1 MARYARRVKLQRD
14 RFLRRGDY
22 IYGSFVKPEI
32 VDGYIN
38 AVNPGDRSDTL
49 GRFPFSTRNVDDAV
63 DAASRGGRSWRRVG
77 LMERAA
83 AVRRFRD
90 HLAAQQEPLA
100 RVVSRETG
108 KPLWE
113 ARQEVATSVRA
124 IDLYLDDGLALIA
137 PRLIEEIGG
146 RTDYVPRGVVAMVC
160 PYNVPA
166 LLGSTLSAAAI
177 LGGNALVMKP
187 SKFTPGTGQFI
198 AELWDRCKLPRGVFN
213 LVLGSASVIGQRLI
227 SNPGIDALIFHGSA
241 EAAREIRRTLA
252 DRPEVATLFQCGG
265 KGQALVLDDAEID
278 RAVYEVLVGAFLSSG
293 QRHNSTA
300 RVIVTE
306 RVFETFTSQL
316 LRRVRN
322 VRVGYFTDPDVF
334 MGPLISEIFRAR
346 FRKYNTNLIARGH
359 TALLEGDGIEVPGFR
374 GNYVRP
380 GIFRVNWE
388 NGHPFLGEEPPGPVL
403 LIYRVKGIEEAVQ
416 LHNQSVFRG
425 ATAVFTRPDN
435 PHLPELRDAL
445 RTGVL
450 NVNRGT
456 IGSSLRLPAV
466 GMGRSSNGIPAG
478 VEAMRFLT
486 APRAS
491 LTEPRPFDP
500 AALVPGIGWEQQQPH
515 GDDTDPG

>member
-1 MARYARRVKLQRD
+1 M
-14 RFLRRGDY
+14 RRGDY
-22 IYGSFVKPEI
+22 VYGSFVKPEV

-38 AVNPGDRSDTL
+38 AVNPGDRSDAL
-49 GRFPFSTRNVDDAV
+49 GRFPFSGRDVDDAV
-63 DAASRGGRSWRRVG
+63 EAAGRGFRAWRRVG

-90 HLAAQQEPLA
+90 HLSNHQEPLA
-100 RVVSRETG
+100 RLVSRETG

-124 IDLYLDDGLALIA
+124 IDLYLDDGLSLIA

-146 RTDYVPRGVVAMVC
+146 RTDFVPRGVVAIVC

-166 LLGSTLSAAAI
+166 LLGSTLTAAAI

-187 SKFTPGTGQFI
+187 SKFTPGTGQLI

-213 LVLGSASVIGQRLI
+213 LVQGSGSVIGQRLV
-227 SNPGIDALIFHGSA
+227 SNPSIDALIFNGSY
-241 EAAREIRRTLA
+241 ESARDVRRALVE
-252 DRPEVATLFQCGG
+252 RPEVAALFQCGG
-265 KGQALVLDDAEID
+265 KGLVLVLDDAEID
-278 RAVYEVLVGAFLSSG
+278 RAVYEVMVGAFLSSG

-306 RVFETFTSQL
+306 KVYETFTSEL

-322 VRVGYFTDPDVF
+322 VRVGYFTDPEAF
-334 MGPLISEIFRAR
+334 MGPLISENFRAR
-346 FRKYNTNLIARGH
+346 FRKYNTTLMARGH
-359 TALLEGDGIEVPGFR
+359 TALLEGDGIEVPGYR

-380 GIFRVNWE
+380 GIFRVHWE
-388 NGHPFLGEEPPGPVL
+388 NGHPFLSDEPPGPVL
-403 LIYRVKGIEEAVQ
+403 LIYRVKSVEEAVQ
-416 LHNQSVFRG
+416 LHNQAMFRG
-425 ATAVFTRPDN
+425 ATSIFTRPDN
-435 PHLPELRDAL
+435 PVLPELRDGL

-456 IGSSLRLPAV
+456 IGTSLRLPAV
-466 GMGRSSNGIPAG
+466 GMGRASNGIASG
-478 VEAMRFLT
+478 IEVMRFLT

-500 AALVPGIGWEQQQPH
+500 TALVPGIGWEQRTA
-515 GDDTDPG
+515 GDDDTEA